1 MPFQP
6 QVARAALVAFIA
18 SFCTLVVELVAGR
31 VLAPY
36 VGVSLYTWTSI
47 IGVVLAGISGGAYAG
62 GWLADRRPS
71 PSTLGWLLLAAG
83 AASILIAPA
92 TELLAGDDG
101 LLTSLGI
108 AMTLLRRVVLLA
120 FVLFF
125 LPSFFLGM
133 ISPVAVKL
141 AVRDLATAGRVV
153 GQIYA
158 FSTLGSIVG
167 TFVTGF
173 YLVAHFGTRKTL
185 IGAGLILI
193 ASGFLFGGLLG
204 RRGRAVA
211 IAVLVAGVVYAG
223 AWPGALPPPY
233 QDPLMQPSVGTG
245 RVYFEES
252 QYYTISVER
261 TVRED
266 NGGALLALHLDHLLH
281 SYADLEDPSH
291 LEYGYLQLFHDM
303 ISAKI
308 DAHPSPRLLFIG
320 GGGYTLPRLLAR
332 THRTVRIDVV
342 EIDPAVSRVARR
354 WFGVPRTP
362 RLRTINEDA
371 RWFAMRAQGPYD
383 VIIID
388 AFNDLSVPYHLT
400 TREFTAD
407 IRRLLAP
414 NGVVAVNVVDDIT
427 RGRFLPSYVRTMQS
441 AFGPS
446 NVGVMLEEEDD
457 LRSTRS
463 TFVVVASNS
472 LPSTLASM
480 RGYALPASRLAAL
493 LSERNAL
500 VLTDDYAPVDAML
513 APLFADRFVD
523 EVASED

>member
-1 MPFQP
+1 MGLNSTI
-6 QVARAALVAFIA
+6 ARAAVVTFIA

-47 IGVVLAGISGGAYAG
+47 IGVVLAGISLGAYAG
-62 GWLADRRPS
+62 GWLADRRPL

-83 AASILIAPA
+83 CTSILIAPA
-92 TELLAGDDG
+92 TDFLAGDEG
-101 LLTSLGI
+101 MLTALGV
-108 AMTLLRRVVLLA
+108 AMTLLGRVVLLS
-120 FVLFF
+120 FLLFF

-158 FSTLGSIVG
+158 FSTLGSILG

-185 IGAGLILI
+185 VGAGAVLL
-193 ASGFLFGGLLG
+193 ASAFVFGGLLG

-211 IAVLVAGVVYAG
+211 IAILVAGALYAG
-223 AWPGALPPPY
+223 TWPGTLPPPY
-233 QDPLMQPSVGTG
+233 QDPLLQPSSGTG
-245 RVYFEES
+245 TLHHEES

-261 TVRED
+261 TVSEET
-266 NGGALLALHLDHLLH
+266 GAPLLALHLDHLLH
-281 SYADLEDPSH
+281 SYADPDDPAH
-291 LEYGYLQLFHDM
+291 LEYGYLQHFRDVAAFQSR
-303 ISAKI
+303 IKRA
-308 DAHPSPRLLFIG
+308 PRLLFIG
-320 GGGYTLPRLLAR
+320 GGGYTLPRLIAR
-332 THRTVRIDVV
+332 TNPTATIDVV

-371 RWFAMRAQGPYD
+371 RWFALRAKGPYD
-383 VIIID
+383 AIFID

-400 TREFTAD
+400 TREFSAN
-407 IRRLLAP
+407 IRDLLAP
-414 NGVVAVNVVDDIT
+414 DGVVSVNVVDDMT
-427 RGRFLPSYVRTMQS
+427 PRGRFLASYVRTMQ
-441 AFGPS
+441 AEHGVA
-446 NVGVMLEEEDD
+446 NVGMIVDAVED
-457 LRSTRS
+457 LASTRS
-463 TFVVVASNS
+463 TAVVIASKR
-472 LPSTLASM
+472 LAPVLASLQH
-480 RGYALPASRLAAL
+480 GYVLPHRNLQRFLAAR
-493 LSERNAL
+493 EAI

-523 EVASED
+523 EQ